1 MFEKLNIRTA
11 LNKILTLNAVTVGIL
26 VVTLLILIFLVV
38 DNRQQKAVEGVVP
51 PTPEKSPVSA
61 KEPFEIAKLRAE
73 IEQIRSDTSGSLFWL
88 KLIAVFVTVGGAV
101 GGYLLAQ
108 TRASR
113 DRIEFEDRK
122 NVDLAYQSI
131 VQELSND
138 SPLLRAAAAVKLGS
152 ILSAFPS
159 EWNVN
164 EERKLQLQQLTKDVL
179 AAALATEENEKVL
192 KTITIAIAKHKNL
205 GTDFEGLAD
214 LRGIDMSGAKA
225 ADAYWAKAD
234 FTYADFFKANLNG
247 ASFRKSILRGAQFRE
262 SILTNAV
269 FCDADCTHTNF
280 KFADLRNADFT
291 GAKLSHV
298 NFEEAKV
305 YGVKLAKAEIE
316 ISDEIVKVD
325 LSPNSDGTKL
335 VTVEQW
341 LKESEL
347 EYQSFRQSKEN

>member
-1 MFEKLNIRTA
+1 MFEKFNIRKI
-11 LNKILTLNAVTVGIL
+11 LNKILTLNALTVGIL
-26 VVTLLILIFLVV
+26 VVTLLIVIFLLV
-38 DNRQQKAVEGVVP
+38 DNRQQKAVEGLVP
-51 PTPEKSPVSA
+51 PIPEKSPGNA

-131 VQELSND
+131 VQELS
-138 SPLLRAAAAVKLGS
+138 SAAPLLRAAAAVKLGS

-159 EWNVN
+159 EWKVS

-192 KTITIAIAKHKNL
+192 KTITIAIAQHKNI
-205 GTDFEGLAD
+205 GTNFVDLAD
-214 LRGIDMSGAKA
+214 LRGIDLSGAKA

-234 FTYADFFKANLNG
+234 FTYADFFKADLHG

-269 FCDADCTHTNF
+269 FCDADCCETNF
-280 KFADLRNADFT
+280 KFADLRNVDFT
-291 GAKLSHV
+291 GAKLSRV

-305 YGVKLAKAEIE
+305 YGVKLTKAIIE
-316 ISDEIVKVD
+316 ISDEFVKVD
-325 LSPNSDGTKL
+325 KSPNGDGIKL
-335 VTVEQW
+335 ITVGQW
-341 LKESEL
+341 LKEAESEVGR
-347 EYQSFRQSKEN
+347 EQET